1 MLPQTHHPLVRPTA
15 LLASMIAG
23 CFSAMA
29 QTAPVPARSGGELIK
44 LGAVTVTG
52 SFLKRVEQ
60 EKALPLT
67 LLSSD
72 DIKVR
77 AVSTPAELFAF
88 LPEAGRIPVTE
99 SGNGGAGIRGDIST
113 ISLRGLGSGNT
124 LVLLNGRR
132 LAPHPI
138 TGPEGGAPF
147 LSVNTNVIPTAAV
160 AGIEVLRDGASAIY
174 GTDASAGVVNT
185 LLRRNV
191 SGAEFSARY
200 ASPQHGGAREVR
212 GTISTGTGFA
222 RGAGSVVL
230 IYDYFDRSALANVD
244 RSWSGSADQRRRAPA
259 PWNGT
264 TTDTAVDFRSAH
276 GFFGRF
282 QRGTIGADGAFTG
295 ARPAVGV
302 AATDVAANGTFYFVP
317 TAPGAATRT
326 WQAAQ
331 PDQSLASPV
340 YEHFY
345 DINKFQYLLPA
356 SKRQNLYLS
365 ADFKASPS
373 LEFFSDA
380 TYYRTKSRNQR
391 EGTRIDNFV
400 DNNILVSRDN
410 PYNPFGSRFYSPTG
424 APNADGTPRL
434 TGAPSDVLIG
444 RETLVDVA
452 PRVINVDSDAKRL
465 VFGAR
470 GELVRGWRWESAF
483 LHSAARTEDHEDNSV
498 KENQFRDAVARTDA
512 TAYNPFNT
520 TFAIVS
526 GAVRPNGTRATN
538 PQSTIDRFLGT
549 FVHEGE
555 TSIGSW
561 DVRLNGELWPLPG
574 GPLAIAAGGELRRET
589 FLDFRDIESGRLSAA
604 DVARL
609 GYRAQLVGDNNYLQQ
624 SPTDNADA
632 SRKVKA
638 AFVEL
643 SVPLFGPRNAL
654 PGARSLDLTFATRHE
669 RYSDFGSTTKPKF
682 GLAWRPA
689 ASLMARASYNKGF
702 RAPNLASLF
711 SGNVTR
717 AFQNAVDNYRFPV
730 TGLIDDGT
738 GGRRRGIRA
747 GNRNLTSENAET
759 RTAGIVLDVPGVKG
773 LSVSADWWTI
783 KQTDSITL
791 IAGTLSLIN
800 DSTLLIAEN
809 SRQIAA
815 GRTVAQI
822 DLTTAGNAYVVRN
835 PVTQADRDAFAAYN
849 ATRPAAQQRAPVG
862 TLRVINEPY
871 INASGRDLEGIDLSV
886 DYRLPKLEAG
896 QFHLTV
902 AASWL
907 GKNDFRQDAA
917 TPLVNQR
924 WLDGRAKWKG
934 NAAVQWRRD
943 AWSGGVFAS
952 YLGGYRDS
960 GLRNTT
966 LRASYLSSDGYYIVE
981 DDLTVNANLARRFK
995 DGLLRGMTVRIG
1007 VNNVF
1012 DQDPPFAP
1020 DNAGTNLGS
1029 YDPRGRAFYVELTRK
1044 F

>member
-1 MLPQTHHPLVRPTA
+1 MKTPLRFARACA
-15 LLASMIAG
+15 LLASAAALRGQAVPPPSAAG
-23 CFSAMA
+23 E
-29 QTAPVPARSGGELIK
+29 PALKME
-44 LGAVTVTG
+44 AVSVTG

-67 LLSSD
+67 VLSGD
-72 DIKVR
+72 DVKLR

-88 LPEAGRIPVTE
+88 LPEAGRIPVSE
-99 SGNGGAGIRGDIST
+99 SGNGGAGIRGDVST
-113 ISLRGLGSGNT
+113 VSLRSLGSGNT

-160 AGIEVLRDGASAIY
+160 AGLEILRDGASAIY

-191 SGAEFSARY
+191 TGTELSLRY
-200 ASPQHGGAREVR
+200 ADTQHGGAREMR
-212 GTISTGTGFA
+212 GTLTTGTPFA
-222 RGAGSVVL
+222 KGAGSVVL
-230 IYDYFDRSALANVD
+230 IYDWFDRSALLNTD
-244 RSWSGSADQRRRAPA
+244 RAFSRTADQRRRAPA

-282 QRGTIGADGAFTG
+282 QRGTIGADGAFG
-295 ARPAVGV
+295 GGRPAGGFDT
-302 AATDVAANGTFYFVP
+302 AAIAANGTFYFVP
-317 TAPGAATRT
+317 TAPGAPTRT

-345 DINKFQYLLPA
+345 DINRYQMLLPE

-365 ADFKASPS
+365 GDYKLTARVQLFGDIT
-373 LEFFSDA
+373 L
-380 TYYRTKSRNQR
+380 YRAKSRNQR
-391 EGTRIDNFV
+391 EGTRVDNFV
-400 DNNILVSRDN
+400 DNNVLVSRDN

-424 APNADGTPRL
+424 APNADGTARL

-444 RETLVDVA
+444 RQTLQDVA
-452 PRVINVDSDAKRL
+452 PRVINVDSNARRAVL
-465 VFGAR
+465 GAR
-470 GELVRGWRWESAF
+470 GDLTGAWRWESAF
-483 LHSAARTEDHEDNSV
+483 LYSAARTEDHEDNSV

-520 TFAIVS
+520 TFAIVN
-526 GAVRPNGTRATN
+526 GQVRPTGNVVAN
-538 PQSTIDRFLGT
+538 PQAIIDRFLGT

-555 TSIGSW
+555 TTLGSW
-561 DVRLNGELWPLPG
+561 DLRVNGDLFPLPG

-589 FLDFRDIESGRLSAA
+589 FLDYRDPESGRLSAA
-604 DVARL
+604 DVQRL
-609 GYRAQLVGDNNYLQQ
+609 GYRASLVGDNNYLQQ

-632 SRKVKA
+632 HRDVQA

-643 SVPLFGPRNAL
+643 SAPLFGARNAM
-654 PGARSLDLTFATRHE
+654 PGARSLDVTFAARYE
-669 RYSDFGSTTKPKF
+669 NYSDFGSTTKPKV

-689 ASLMARASYNKGF
+689 TRLMVRASFNKGF

-747 GNRNLTSENAET
+747 GNRNLTPENAET
-759 RTAGIVLDVPGVKG
+759 RTAGLVLDVPGVKG
-773 LSVSADWWTI
+773 LSVSADWWKI
-783 KQTDSITL
+783 EQTDSIAL
-791 IAGTLSLIN
+791 VAGTLSLI
-800 DSTLLIAEN
+800 DDAARLLAEN
-809 SRQIAA
+809 NRQIAA
-815 GRTVAQI
+815 GRAPAQI
-822 DLTTAGNAYVVRN
+822 DLSAAGNSYVVRN
-835 PVTQADRDAFAAYN
+835 AVTQADRDAFAAYN
-849 ATRPAAQQRAPVG
+849 ATRPAAQQRAPIG
-862 TLRVINEPY
+862 SLRVINEPY
-871 INASGRDLEGIDLSV
+871 INASGRELQGIDLSV
-886 DYRLPKLEAG
+886 DYRLPRLEAG
-896 QFHLTV
+896 QFHFNV

-917 TPLVNQR
+917 TPVQNQR

-934 NAAVQWRRD
+934 NVSVQWRRD
-943 AWSGGVFAS
+943 LWSGGLFGS
-952 YLGGYRDS
+952 YLGSYRD
-960 GLRNTT
+960 GALRTT
-966 LRASYLSSDGYYIVE
+966 AIKASYLSSDGYYIVR
-981 DDLTVNANLARRFK
+981 DDFTLNAHLARRFTN
-995 DGLLRGMTVRIG
+995 GLLRDTTVRLG
-1007 VNNVF
+1007 MNNVF
-1012 DQDPPFAP
+1012 DREPPFAA
-1020 DNAGTNLGS
+1020 DNTGTALGS
-1029 YDPRGRAFYVELTRK
+1029 HDPRGRAFYAEVSRK